1 MSTSSPPGAPPWP
14 DEPDDGQSSD
24 PELDTV
30 FATEAVDEAIDVV
43 FAAVQSAQRML
54 RALPDTAPPGK
65 IRHEWG
71 VHNALVRQSVRLVDE
86 RVRQLTRAV
95 NRRRRAS

>member
-1 MSTSSPPGAPPWP
+1 MSTSSPAAPPAWP
-14 DEPDDGQSSD
+14 DEPNDGQSSD
-24 PELDTV
+24 LDLDTV
-30 FATEAVDEAIDVV
+30 LATESVDEAIDVV

-54 RALPDTAPPGK
+54 RALPDTAPLGK

-86 RVRQLTRAV
+86 RVRHLTRAV
-95 NRRRRAS
+95 NRLRRAR